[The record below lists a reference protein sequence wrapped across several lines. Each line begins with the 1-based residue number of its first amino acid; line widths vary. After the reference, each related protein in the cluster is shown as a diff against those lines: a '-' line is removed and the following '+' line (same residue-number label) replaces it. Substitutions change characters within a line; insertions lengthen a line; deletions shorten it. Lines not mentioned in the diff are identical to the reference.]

1 MLFFIILFK
10 NSKELMKVFLLTSL
24 ALLALLV
31 LSTSSVV
38 DAQGGACTTAADCLN
53 TALPHDYAGGPHSL
67 CVSRLVFSSFWYV

>member
-31 LSTSSVV
+31 LSTSSV
-38 DAQGGACTTAADCLN
+38 DAQGGACITAADCLN